1 MSNDTEEQWRPIE
14 NFERYMVSNMGNI
27 KSLRGKTKI
36 LKPQAI
42 HNGYQQV
49 SLVKDG
55 KKYNR
60 LVHRLVAIAWID
72 TDDKSKEVHHKN
84 RIKTD
89 NRADNLQWLSRL
101 EHAKLHKELS
111 KADKE
116 SVAMNDECAAAQRE
130 NIDERQEIYKE

>member
-1 MSNDTEEQWRPIE
+1 MSNNTEEQWRPIE

-36 LKPQAI
+36 LKPQVI

-116 SVAMNDECAAAQRE
+116 SVAMSDECAAAKRE
-130 NIDERQEIYKE
+130 NIDER

>member
-116 SVAMNDECAAAQRE
+116 SVAMSDECAAAQRE